1 MRNALMA
8 TLTAAVVVA
17 LLAGPA
23 ASQQAADL
31 VNDYPTEARADYV
44 FGCMAVNG
52 RDRET
57 LRRCSCAIDVVASIL
72 PYDRYVAAETVIS
85 LRQTTGERIG
95 MMRTAP
101 MASEAVRDLRRAQ
114 AEGDIR
120 CF

>member
-1 MRNALMA
+1 MRNVLMA
-8 TLTAAVVVA
+8 AVA
-17 LLAGPA
+17 MALAGPA
-23 ASQQAADL
+23 AAADASGF

-44 FGCMAVNG
+44 FACMAVNG
-52 RDRET
+52 PNRET

-72 PYDRYVAAETVIS
+72 PYDRYVDAETVLS
-85 LRQTTGERIG
+85 LRQTTGERVG

-101 MASEAVRDLRRAQ
+101 MANEAVRDLRRAQ